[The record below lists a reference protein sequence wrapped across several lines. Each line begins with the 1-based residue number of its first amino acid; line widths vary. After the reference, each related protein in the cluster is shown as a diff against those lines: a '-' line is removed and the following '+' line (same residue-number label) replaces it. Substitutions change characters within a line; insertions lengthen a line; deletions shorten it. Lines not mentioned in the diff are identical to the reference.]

1 MRSRLHRRS
10 FLGQAIASG
19 AILQLPFMMRARPA
33 RAAAPLNFLTVF
45 VPDGVIP
52 SLWHPMGGE
61 TGFTLPT
68 MSQPLEPVK
77 GDIIFLKGLSMY
89 AGEPTHPGGTKKV
102 LTATAAQ
109 SLDIYLGQK
118 LKGSL
123 PFDSLQL
130 GVASNFENGSG
141 AVSFIGK
148 GQEVKPDDNPLN
160 VFSRLFGGAAPTPT
174 GGGAPTMDPDAL
186 LRARQKKSLLDT
198 IRGDLT
204 SLQSK
209 LGTAEKSRLDNHLS
223 ALRDVEARAAGVS
236 MPNMGGSGGGTTP
249 GPTGPVAACDKSGFN
264 KQGYKNTQSYYPQT
278 YHVADNFPT
287 VGQLQMDLAVLAL
300 SCNLSRVVTLMW
312 SHAVSP
318 TKIPGVTTIGNHDSS
333 HYGTNPGSATGM
345 QYIANRRWYMG
356 QFAGL
361 LQRMKATPYGD
372 SNLLDHTV
380 VYLCTDIND
389 GDLHDHR
396 SMPFLLAGGSKAG
409 LRTGRSLDFTNKGQG
424 GQNETHAKLLVSIA
438 RALGDPL
445 DSYGYTAMGTGGLA
459 GL

>member
-1 MRSRLHRRS
+1 M
-10 FLGQAIASG
+10 
-19 AILQLPFMMRARPA
+19 
-33 RAAAPLNFLTVF
+33 F

-52 SLWHPMGGE
+52 SLWNPTGGE
-61 TGFTLPT
+61 TNFSLPA
-68 MSQPLEPVK
+68 MAQPLEPVK
-77 GDIIFLKGLSMY
+77 GDCIFLKGLSMY

-102 LTATAAQ
+102 LTATAPQ

-160 VFSRLFGGAAPTPT
+160 VFSRLFGGAVPTSPG
-174 GGGAPTMDPDAL
+174 GGGAPMMDPDAL
-186 LRARQKKSLLDT
+186 LRARQKKSVLDT
-198 IRGDLT
+198 IKADLT
-204 SLQSK
+204 QLQSK
-209 LGTAEKSRLDNHLS
+209 LGTAEKSRLDNHLA
-223 ALRDVEARAAGVS
+223 ALRDVEARASGVV
-236 MPNMGGSGGGTTP
+236 MPPTGGGGARPAPSSPATSPASTSRATRTRRATTRRR
-249 GPTGPVAACDKSGFN
+249 
-264 KQGYKNTQSYYPQT
+264 
-278 YHVADNFPT
+278 YHVAENFPT

-333 HYGTNPGSATGM
+333 HYGTNPSSATGM
-345 QYIANRRWYMG
+345 QFIANRRWYME

-396 SMPFLLAGGSKAG
+396 SMPFLLAGGGKAG
-409 LRTGRSLDFTNKGQG
+409 LRTGRSLDFTSKGQG

-445 DSYGYTAMGTGGLA
+445 DSYGYTAMGTGGLCA
-459 GL
+459 RRSEGSEPPATPRGKPRTPTRQRIAR

>member
-1 MRSRLHRRS
+1 MTRFRRRS

-19 AILQLPFMMRARPA
+19 AILQLPFMLRPRPA

-52 SLWHPMGGE
+52 SLWNPTGGE
-61 TGFTLPT
+61 TNFSLPA
-68 MSQPLEPVK
+68 MAQPLEPVK
-77 GDIIFLKGLSMY
+77 GDLIFLKGLSMY

-102 LTATAAQ
+102 LTATAPQ

-160 VFSRLFGGAAPTPT
+160 VFSRLFGGAVPTSPG
-174 GGGAPTMDPDAL
+174 GGGAPMMDPDAL
-186 LRARQKKSLLDT
+186 LRARQKQSVLDT
-198 IRGDLT
+198 IKADLT
-204 SLQSK
+204 QLQSK
-209 LGTAEKSRLDNHLS
+209 LGTAEKSRLDNHLA
-223 ALRDVEARAAGVS
+223 ALRDVEARASGVV
-236 MPNMGGSGGGTTP
+236 MPPTGGSG
-249 GPTGPVAACDKSGFN
+249 GPTGPVVACDKSGFN

-278 YHVADNFPT
+278 YHVAENFPT

-333 HYGTNPGSATGM
+333 HYGTNPSSATGM
-345 QYIANRRWYMG
+345 QFIANRRWFME

-361 LQRMKATPYGD
+361 LQRMKATTYGD

-409 LRTGRSLDFTNKGQG
+409 LRTGRSLDFTSKGQG

-445 DSYGYTAMGTGGLA
+445 DSYGYTAMGTGGLT